1 MQQIENILVQN
12 KVMTLSQL
20 KYLLM
25 ANKPDGVTD
34 AQIDELI
41 DFYANL

>member
-20 KYLLM
+20 KYLHM
-25 ANKPDGVTD
+25 ANKPAGVTD
-34 AQIDELI
+34 EQIDTLI
-41 DFYANL
+41 DFYENL